1 MIRTR
6 SSPGAGGM
14 PTLLMDHRP
23 VWSPATTRIGVR
35 VACCASKEPAKEA
48 VVAGSK
54 WNRDL
59 DVAHPTHTRRGRRQ
73 FADLRHINV
82 KGDRHP
88 IVNR

>member
-1 MIRTR
+1 MVTR
-6 SSPGAGGM
+6 HHAHRGQGR
-14 PTLLMDHRP
+14 LLC
-23 VWSPATTRIGVR
+23 V
-35 VACCASKEPAKEA
+35 KEPAKEA

-59 DVAHPTHTRRGRRQ
+59 DVAHPTHTRKGRRQ